1 MFSSHIHKAPFI
13 DKKAHPNSAISSQQK
28 MVLNDENVLRFLD
41 FAAQGLP
48 CWTVDVWKTTLE
60 KQGLDK
66 FQRRCEMAEIRHRF
80 ILTQTS
86 QLQLSESSMGF

>member
-13 DKKAHPNSAISSQQK
+13 DIKAHPNSAISSQQK
-28 MVLNDENVLRFLD
+28 MVLSDENMLRFLD
-41 FAAQGLP
+41 FSAQGLP
-48 CWTVDVWKTTLE
+48 CWRCVGKKTLE

-66 FQRRCEMAEIRHRF
+66 LQQRCEMAEIRHSF